1 MHNAFFMRRRKR
13 VAQRTGNLDN
23 LLEWESTLRN
33 HSVQRESF
41 DELHRQKMDAV
52 AFLH

>member
-1 MHNAFFMRRRKR
+1 MHYALLMRCRQR
-13 VAQRTGNLDN
+13 VAQHAGNLDN

-33 HSVQRESF
+33 HPVQRESF